1 MKRNRTGVDHMGK
14 FFSAGDQDISRGLT
28 TDVYFQ
34 RTEEILRTRGLLEV
48 PTLVEFTV
56 SSLPDQWPW
65 AVLCGTEEMIRLF
78 EGRDVDLYALPEG
91 SLFTARSQRGIKLPV
106 ARMEGGYGQFCS
118 LETPALGFI
127 CYATGVATM
136 SARCKL
142 AANGRPVLS
151 FGVRRMHPA
160 LAPVIDRS
168 SFIGGCDGVSSLKGA
183 ELVGRPASG
192 TMPHTLVIMM
202 GDQREAFRA
211 YGQVVDPSVPRV
223 ALTDTFFDEKV
234 EALMAAEEMPG
245 LQAVRLDTPGSRRGN
260 MADIVREVRWELDL
274 HGHHQVKVFVSG
286 GLDERKVQELAAA
299 GADGFGVGTAISN
312 AHTVDFA
319 MDIVERDGRAVAK
332 RGKFG
337 GRKYVFR
344 CPDCLGYEVSLD
356 RSSPP
361 RCSCGQ
367 EMRWAEVKVLEK
379 GRRLVPE
386 ENAETIRE
394 KVLRQLERA
403 AL

>member
-1 MKRNRTGVDHMGK
+1 VKEDRAGVDHMGK
-14 FFSAGDQDISRGLT
+14 FFSADDQDINGGLT

-34 RTEEILRTRGLLEV
+34 RTEEILRSRGLLEV
-48 PTLVEFTV
+48 PTLAEFTV

-65 AVLCGTEEMIRLF
+65 AVLCGTEEMVRLL
-78 EGRDVDLYALPEG
+78 EGREVDLYALPEG
-91 SLFTARSQRGIKLPV
+91 SLFTRTKRGIKLPV
-106 ARMEGGYGQFCS
+106 ARVEGPYGQFCS

-136 SARCKL
+136 AARCKL
-142 AANGRPVLS
+142 AACGRPVLS

-160 LAPVIDRS
+160 MAPVIDRS

-202 GDQREAFRA
+202 KDQREAFRA
-211 YGQVVDPSVPRV
+211 YGEVIDPSVPRV
-223 ALTDTFFDEKV
+223 ALTDTFYDEKV

-260 MADIVREVRWELDL
+260 MADIVREVRWELEL
-274 HGHHQVKVFVSG
+274 RGHPEVGVFVSG
-286 GLDERKVQELAAA
+286 GLDERKVKELAEA
-299 GADGFGVGTAISN
+299 GASGFGVGTAISN
-312 AHTVDFA
+312 APTVDFA
-319 MDIVERDGRAVAK
+319 MDIVEKDGIPVAK
-332 RGKFG
+332 RGKFA

-344 CPDCLGYEVSLD
+344 CPECLEYEVSLD
-356 RSSPP
+356 RASPP
-361 RCSCGQ
+361 RCSCGK

-386 ENAETIRE
+386 ERAELIRE
-394 KVLRQLERA
+394 RVLRQLEKA
-403 AL
+403 FL